1 MVFFIVLCVVNG
13 IEWRMVQDVASKNP
27 LEPLLVSESA
37 PHQDVPQGQPG
48 TKGSNPG
55 AKNIPHSPGIT
66 CNEGTQN
73 TAV

>member
-1 MVFFIVLCVVNG
+1 MVNG
-13 IEWRMVQDVASKNP
+13 LSKMLHPKNP

-55 AKNIPHSPGIT
+55 VKNIPHFPASNAEEVIPKQSVLIGSHLWIS
-66 CNEGTQN
+66 ED
-73 TAV
+73 